1 MDCSEYPVTH
11 YLLTL
16 SMSDETFFQE
26 QTTSNSDVTFAI
38 NSSYISEDTEYSYIV
53 EAVNALNISS
63 AIKAKEFCM
72 FIYNLISLAIITTAL
87 YCLIVTTDVQTAMA
101 VISNRSVTVNCSFI
115 SGSQSSGCH
124 VVVRNSTTDISCNI
138 SRLDGSAFTSKEI
151 RIDFAQEV
159 LVYDWEKDESI
170 GNLLIPV
177 TMSTT
182 AVTMAPMATLT
193 TSGTTG
199 QRCR

>member
-16 SMSDETFFQE
+16 SMSNETFFQE

-38 NSSYISEDTEYSYIV
+38 NSSYISEDTEYSYTV

-72 FIYNLISLAIITTAL
+72 FIYNLISLAIITTVL
-87 YCLIVTTDVQTAMA
+87 YCFIVTTDVQTAMA

-124 VVVRNSTTDISCNI
+124 VVVRNSV
-138 SRLDGSAFTSKEI
+138 RLG
-151 RIDFAQEV
+151 
-159 LVYDWEKDESI
+159 
-170 GNLLIPV
+170 
-177 TMSTT
+177 
-182 AVTMAPMATLT
+182 
-193 TSGTTG
+193 
-199 QRCR
+199 